1 MYEYLGIPFQRIR
14 LIWVYTKASATSQHD
29 LPGTEDAETMPGSY
43 FVYGKRLHE
52 MLLLSPNF
60 WTSSL
65 RQILQTLY
73 IAICHIWFF
82 AACFLIQPQ
91 KIQPQQY
98 LDVDSNK
105 KSHNTCESFRQYLQ
119 RIRLP
124 QQYAVY
130 YLLPVLSI
138 ICSCSHAEMM
148 DFPASDV
155 TSFVKGSFLR
165 ETYVSRGGINR
176 VQSTLSKGISDIRLR
191 TRVTKVERVDEGILI
206 RCERI
211 VDGKSSTS
219 EEIFDRVV
227 LAVSPNVVATIFSP
241 SRSTLSVIPTV
252 PVTSS
257 ILAPASGEI
266 SLVHEKGQVPAG
278 ECSYHRGKPLVMEFR
293 TSFSDNIVQ
302 SESLHYL
309 PSGVIVRTSPFALK
323 TKLKGS
329 LDTSKFT
336 RTLRTTQS
344 RSMVQRVMGA
354 NKLSSSSEVSDN
366 SDVGADEWVN
376 GKDSVWI
383 VGSWCWDGLVLLEGC
398 VISSMKVAKDF
409 GVHIPWEEKQ

>member
-1 MYEYLGIPFQRIR
+1 MYEYLDVPFQRIR

-29 LPGTEDAETMPGSY
+29 LPAPEDAETMPGNY

-52 MLLLSPNF
+52 MLLLSPHF

-82 AACFLIQPQ
+82 AACFIIQPQ
-91 KIQPQQY
+91 KIQSQPY
-98 LDVDSNK
+98 VDVDSGK
-105 KSHNTCESFRQYLQ
+105 KISDNGESFRQYLE

-124 QQYAVY
+124 NQYAVY
-130 YLLPVLSI
+130 YLLPVLSV

-165 ETYVSRGGINR
+165 ETYVSQGGINR
-176 VQSTLSKGISDIRLR
+176 VQSKLAKGISDIRLR
-191 TRVTKVERVDEGILI
+191 TRVTKVDRVDEGILI
-206 RCERI
+206 RWERTE
-211 VDGKSSTS
+211 DGKISTS
-219 EEIFDRVV
+219 EEMFDRVV
-227 LAVSPNVVATIFSP
+227 LAVSPNVTAAIFSP

-266 SLVHEKGQVPAG
+266 SLIHEKGQVPAG

-293 TSFSDNIVQ
+293 TSFGENVVR

-309 PSGVIVRTSPFALK
+309 PSGVIVRTSPFALT

-344 RSMVQRVMGA
+344 RSMVQRVLGTDKSA
-354 NKLSSSSEVSDN
+354 YTGDLSDR
-366 SDVGADEWVN
+366 GDEWVN
-376 GKDSVWI
+376 GQGNVWI

-409 GVHIPWEEKQ
+409 GVHIPWDAKQ